1 MRIDSHRYAV
11 RDRNESDD
19 DNDDASVENTVKD
32 YYMQMLIGK
41 KGRPKDDD
49 DRSGER

>member
-1 MRIDSHRYAV
+1 MKDK
-11 RDRNESDD
+11 NESDD
-19 DNDDASVENTVKD
+19 EDEDDDASVENTVKD

-41 KGRPKDDD
+41 KRLPKDDD